1 MASVS
6 FYLVCFMRIVYL
18 GAFRL
23 PNYDAAAARVLGIAT
38 AILAAGKHTIDFISW
53 GGQYRDSD
61 KCLDGKYRVH
71 GCSYVITNEID
82 TSGSPMKKIWGRL
95 TRGCKTMRLLRSSA
109 PYDVVIAYNPE
120 FSLTLR
126 MMRYCKKTGAR
137 LISDLT
143 EWYAPDEMP
152 FTGVLL
158 NWCNMKVLQKR
169 VKYKICISSY
179 LDKYYH
185 NTNNVVVPATCNAQ
199 DEKWSKPAPRELLS
213 SDEMCKTLIYAG
225 SPAKKDLLSVAVKAV
240 SDLIIEGADIRFIIV
255 GITVEDYQRR
265 FDIIPK
271 DVLSSGRLLFLG
283 RQPQDKIP
291 SLYKAADFMVLLRE
305 NTRKSNAGFPT
316 KVAESFMSGV
326 PVITNATSDIMRYVV
341 DGQTGF
347 LLDSHDVRALK
358 TALSDKVL
366 KLSVDEQN
374 ALKTKTKDKSYLFN
388 SVSYASLIEKV
399 LL

>member
-1 MASVS
+1 
-6 FYLVCFMRIVYL
+6 MRVVYL

-38 AILAAGKHTIDFISW
+38 AILATGKHTVDFISW
-53 GGQYRDSD
+53 GGKYRDSD
-61 KCLDGKYRVH
+61 KCSDGKYRVH

-82 TSGSPMKKIWGRL
+82 TIGSPIKKIIGRL
-95 TRGCKTMRLLRSSA
+95 TRGCKTMRLLRLSE
-109 PYDVVIAYNPE
+109 PFDVVIAYNPDL
-120 FSLTLR
+120 SLTLQ

-137 LISDLT
+137 LVSDLT
-143 EWYAPDEMP
+143 EWYASGEIPLTD
-152 FTGVLL
+152 VLP
-158 NWCNMKVLQKR
+158 NWFNMKFLQDR

-185 NTNNVVVPATCNAQ
+185 NTNNVVIPATCNAQ
-199 DEKWSKPAPRELLS
+199 DEKWSQPAPRELLS

-225 SPAKKDLLSVAVKAV
+225 SPAKKDLLSVVVKAV
-240 SDLIIEGADIRFIIV
+240 SDLIIEGADLRFIIV
-255 GITVEDYQRR
+255 GIAAEDYQRR
-265 FDIIPK
+265 FGIIPK

-283 RQPQDKIP
+283 RQPQDRIP
-291 SLYKAADFMVLLRE
+291 SFYKAADFMVLLRE

-341 DGQTGF
+341 DGETGF
-347 LLDSHDVRALK
+347 LLDSHNVSALK
-358 TALSDKVL
+358 TILRDKVL

-374 ALKTKTKDKSYLFN
+374 ALKTKTKNKSYLFN
-388 SVSYASLIEKV
+388 SVSYTSLIEKI